1 MIRLKFHP
9 KKGVVASVSDDKV
22 WKMWA
27 FPSGEL
33 IMSGEGH
40 KDWIADCD
48 FHPKY
53 MSWFNTRNSLDRGTH
68 LATASGD
75 GTVKLWDFSKSTATL
90 TLSDHTQGVW
100 GCAFHDT
107 GDFLASCSMDH
118 TAKLWDL
125 TRYRIIWKFT
135 KYAHAQWTMPPKFS
149 RPRWFCKCGWIP
161 TIYEYLVHLL
171 RRQDN
176 FSLGR

>member
-1 MIRLKFHP
+1 MKSFTYDTSSIKFHP
-9 KKGVVASVSDDKV
+9 KKPVIASVSDDKL
-22 WKMWA
+22 WKLWA
-27 FPSGEL
+27 YPSGEL
-33 IMSGEGH
+33 IMTGEGH

-48 FHPKY
+48 FHPKG
-53 MSWFNTRNSLDRGTH
+53 NQ

-75 GTVKLWDFSKSTATL
+75 GTVKIWDFSKSTASL

-125 TRYRIIWKFT
+125 TTCAFLMISLIGVESK
-135 KYAHAQWTMPPKFS
+135 PNES
-149 RPRWFCKCGWIP
+149 R
-161 TIYEYLVHLL
+161 
-171 RRQDN
+171 
-176 FSLGR
+176 